1 MPIDFTLND
10 NQQRLR
16 REARQFAKDV
26 LSGVAVATRDLP
38 SPIERFVATRPFYER
53 LVAEGFLRKC
63 IPVSV
68 GGDGAG
74 LVDLTILAEEFY
86 TVDPNVSLTMIST
99 MLGLTPVVVGGTPEQ
114 RQRFLQPFLATKGA
128 PLAAFALTEPGG
140 SANVGSPPPGEG
152 VRTTARRVGDSWV
165 ISGRKQWISAAT
177 GWNGEGAELL
187 TVVCRTDA
195 NVEPS
200 RGISIIAVPRPDSG
214 LIFDHAFDTLGHRA
228 HLMPRFRLDAVP
240 VPAGNLLG
248 QEGRGLQL
256 AAESFAG
263 SAALVGI
270 FGVALMRAAFQFALS
285 FAKSD
290 RRGGIQQIIQHQ
302 AVGYALADAK
312 TTIEAA
318 RALSWHACRAHDT
331 AAPGALE
338 LAIHAKV
345 FGSEAAVR
353 VITDLMRVVGVE
365 SYGHE
370 LPLAGLLQDAVAL
383 PLFAGGNIGVRR
395 RQLHALMLGPAYDD
409 LATLDG
415 VCLAETAFSKEE

>member
-10 NQQRLR
+10 HQRRLR
-16 REARQFAKDV
+16 REAREFAEDV
-26 LSGVAVATRDLP
+26 LSGVSGATRDLP

-68 GGDGAG
+68 GGGCVG
-74 LVDLTILAEEFY
+74 LVDLAIMAEEFY
-86 TVDPNVSLTMIST
+86 TVDANVSLTMLST
-99 MLGLTPVVVGGTPEQ
+99 VLGLAPLVVGGTPEQ
-114 RQRFLQPFLATKGA
+114 HQQFLPPFLAAKGA
-128 PLAAFALTEPGG
+128 PLAAFASTEPGG
-140 SANVGSPPPGEG
+140 SANAGSPPPAEG
-152 VRTTARRVGDSWV
+152 VRTTARRVDDSWV

-177 GWNGEGAELL
+177 GWNGQGADLL

-200 RGISIIAVPRPDSG
+200 RGISIIAVPRPGSG
-214 LIFDHAFDTLGHRA
+214 LIFEHAFDTLGHRA
-228 HLMPRFRLDAVP
+228 HLTPRFRLDAVQ

-248 QEGRGLQL
+248 REGGGLQL
-256 AAESFAG
+256 MAESFAG
-263 SAALVGI
+263 STALVGI

-285 FAKSD
+285 FARNE
-290 RRGGIQQIIQHQ
+290 RRGGMQQIIQHQ
-302 AVGYALADAK
+302 GVAYTLANAK

-318 RALSWHACRAHDT
+318 RVLSWHACRALDT
-331 AAPGALE
+331 GAPSALE

-353 VITDLMRVVGVE
+353 VITDLMQAVGVD
-365 SYGHE
+365 SYSHE
-370 LPLAGLLQDAVAL
+370 LPLASLLQDAVVL

-395 RQLHALMLGPAYDD
+395 RQLQALMLDPAYDD

-415 VCLAETAFSKEE
+415 ICLSETVP

>member
-1 MPIDFTLND
+1 MSIDFTLGD
-10 NQQRLR
+10 NQRRLR
-16 REARQFAKDV
+16 REARQFAEDV
-26 LSGVAVATRDLP
+26 LSGVHAATHDLP
-38 SPIERFVATRPFYER
+38 RPTERFVATRPFFER

-68 GGDGAG
+68 GGDCAG
-74 LVDLTILAEEFY
+74 LVDVAILAEEFY
-86 TVDPNVSLTMIST
+86 AVDANVSLTMLST
-99 MLGLTPVVVGGTPEQ
+99 VLGLAPLVVGGTPEQ
-114 RQRFLQPFLATKGA
+114 HRRFLPPFLATTGA
-128 PLAAFALTEPGG
+128 PLAAFASTEPGG
-140 SANVGSPPPGEG
+140 SANLGSPPPGEG

-165 ISGRKQWISAAT
+165 ISGQKQWISAAT
-177 GWNGEGAELL
+177 GWDGQGADLL

-195 NVEPS
+195 EVEPS

-214 LIFDHAFDTLGHRA
+214 LIFEHAFDTLGHRA
-228 HLMPRFRLDAVP
+228 HLTPRFRLDEVRVP
-240 VPAGNLLG
+240 DGNLVG
-248 QEGRGLQL
+248 REGGGIQL
-256 AAESFAG
+256 ASESFVG
-263 SAALVGI
+263 GVALVGI

-285 FAKSD
+285 FAKRE

-318 RALSWHACRAHDT
+318 RALSWHACHAIDT

-353 VITDLMRVVGVE
+353 VIADLMRVVGID
-365 SYGHE
+365 SYDHE
-370 LPLAGLLQDAVAL
+370 LPLAGLLQDAIAL

-395 RQLHALMLGPAYDD
+395 RQLHALMLDPTYDD
-409 LATLDG
+409 LATLEG
-415 VCLAETAFSKEE
+415 LHVAETVR